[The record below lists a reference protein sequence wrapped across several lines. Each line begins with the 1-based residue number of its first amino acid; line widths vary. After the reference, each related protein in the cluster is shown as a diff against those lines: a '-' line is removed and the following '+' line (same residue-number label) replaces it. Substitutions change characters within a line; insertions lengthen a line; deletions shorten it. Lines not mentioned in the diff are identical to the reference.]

1 VDTEIRLLET
11 LDDFRACVALQR
23 ETWGA
28 ASRDLVPPAILQITG
43 KTGGVVA
50 GAFDSNGTMLGFVY
64 GITGWMDGEPCH
76 WSHMLAV
83 GEAHRNQGIG
93 RDLKAFQRSK
103 VASLDIPTMYWTYD
117 PLVARNAH
125 LNLEKL
131 GVSVVEYVP
140 DMYGDDE
147 SSTTDSVIGSDRF
160 VVRWDVKTRQ
170 PRGGRKA
177 RVEASR
183 TRVEIPADIQQL
195 KQDAPDEARVWRSRT
210 REALQSHLASGR
222 RVTGFHRGSGTEPSY
237 YTLTSNPPE
246 TD

>member
-222 RVTGFHRGSGTEPSY
+222 RVTGFHRGSGTEPS
-237 YTLTSNPPE
+237 
-246 TD
+246 